1 VLDGF
6 PARRVDTLSEAPGR
20 PGWALPTDAV
30 DVIRRIDR

>member
-6 PARRVDTLSEAPGR
+6 PARAVDSLTAAPGR
-20 PGWALPTDAV
+20 PGWALPSDAV